1 MINHGFNLSDP
12 LVCEGIIGDGCGGG
26 RIFFIEDETLYAHD
40 PVSRENIVL
49 LQNIKGAKKI
59 SKSSCIITIECEDKN
74 IKFNLSTMS
83 AG

>member
-1 MINHGFNLSDP
+1 MIHGFDLESP
-12 LVCEGIIGDGCGGG
+12 LVCEGIMGDGCGGG
-26 RIFFIEDETLYAHD
+26 RIFFIEDETLYAND
-40 PVSRENIVL
+40 PVTRENIVL

-59 SKSSCIITIECEDKN
+59 SKSACIITVECEDEN

>member
-1 MINHGFNLSDP
+1 MIHGFDLESP
-12 LVCEGIIGDGCGGG
+12 FVCEGIMGDGCGGG
-26 RIFFIEDETLYAHD
+26 RIFFIEDETLYAND

-59 SKSSCIITIECEDKN
+59 SKSACIITVECEDEN

>member
-1 MINHGFNLSDP
+1 MTHGFDLESS
-12 LVCEGIIGDGCGGG
+12 LVCEGIMGDGCGGG
-26 RIFFIEDETLYAHD
+26 RIFFIEDETLYAND
-40 PVSRENIVL
+40 PVTRENIVL

-59 SKSSCIITIECEDKN
+59 SKSSCIITIECEDGN